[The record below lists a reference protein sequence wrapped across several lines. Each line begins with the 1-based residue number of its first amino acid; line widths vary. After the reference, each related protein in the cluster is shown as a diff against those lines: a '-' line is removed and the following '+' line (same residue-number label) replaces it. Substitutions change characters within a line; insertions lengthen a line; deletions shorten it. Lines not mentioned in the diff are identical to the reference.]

1 MLPELNERQRRLFP
15 ASGAGAIG
23 HGGITRISKISGV
36 SRVTVTQGIKE
47 LGESK
52 NRKVEIAQSRR
63 RGGGRKPAEIKQPGV
78 KKTPEKLV
86 EAHTK
91 GNPMKL
97 LLRASKSRRN
107 LSAGLSACGYTASRV
122 PVSTMLKE
130 MGYTLRA
137 DRKGI
142 TASPQHPGR
151 NAQFEYING
160 QAEPFCLKGAPVLPI
175 DAKKKEKIGNF
186 ADKGREYH
194 KKGESPKV
202 FEHDFPIKEL
212 GSAVPYG
219 VYDIFR
225 KHGFVSAGI
234 SADTSGFAAEAI
246 RKRQTVA
253 GASAYPKAKELL
265 ITAGSGGSN
274 GCRARLWKVR
284 LQELAGGL
292 GKEITV
298 LHFPPGTSKRN
309 KIEHRLFSFISKNWR
324 GKPLISLALIV
335 NLIGSTKT
343 GGGNNVECV
352 IDKRKYECGIEISDE
367 EFGAVNIKP
376 HKFHGEW
383 NYTIIP
389 RLKKKI
395 KK

>member
-1 MLPELNERQRRLFP
+1 
-15 ASGAGAIG
+15 
-23 HGGITRISKISGV
+23 
-36 SRVTVTQGIKE
+36 
-47 LGESK
+47 
-52 NRKVEIAQSRR
+52 
-63 RGGGRKPAEIKQPGV
+63 
-78 KKTPEKLV
+78 
-86 EAHTK
+86 
-91 GNPMKL
+91 
-97 LLRASKSRRN
+97 
-107 LSAGLSACGYTASRV
+107 LS
-122 PVSTMLKE
+122 
-130 MGYTLRA
+130 
-137 DRKGI
+137 
-142 TASPQHPGR
+142 
-151 NAQFEYING
+151 
-160 QAEPFCLKGAPVLPI
+160 I

-186 ADKGREYH
+186 ANKGREYH

-202 FEHDFPIKEL
+202 FDHDFPIKEL

-225 KHGFVSAGI
+225 KHGFVSVGI
-234 SADTSGFAAEAI
+234 SADTSGFAVEAV
-246 RKRQTVA
+246 RKWQTVV
-253 GASAYPKAKELL
+253 GARAYPKAKELL

-274 GCRARLWKVR
+274 EYRVRLWKVR

-343 GGGNNVECV
+343 GDGNNVECV

-367 EFGAVNIKP
+367 EFDAVNIKP

-389 RLKKKI
+389 RLKKRI